1 MTTYIAVFQIK
12 SGGTLKV
19 TKVLTCKNFNEA
31 CKVAKEIVKY
41 EFKNEF
47 RIKSISEA

>member
-1 MTTYIAVFQIK
+1 MTAYIAVFQIK

-19 TKVLTCKNFNEA
+19 AKVLACKNFNEA
-31 CKVAKEIVKY
+31 CKVAKEIVKN